1 MAFDWLGAGYLRRKR
16 ESPGG
21 FASTQSGGDSV
32 PGKPSLIPGAGSETG
47 SDFSY
52 EVGSCGGYWGLLLV
66 CGMIMSPHS
75 LRPSPFTRGHSEA
88 LVSPFL
94 LASVD
99 FEDVF

>member
-47 SDFSY
+47 SDFFLRSGFLRGILGASASVWHDY
-52 EVGSCGGYWGLLLV
+52 E
-66 CGMIMSPHS
+66 
-75 LRPSPFTRGHSEA
+75 SPFPEA
-88 LVSPFL
+88 ISLH
-94 LASVD
+94 
-99 FEDVF
+99 